1 MWHPI
6 TTVRVSLHVLPEEA
20 AFLLF
25 SLPELTPFASINIFL
40 AQLLIVWIYD
50 LGCEPPNEQD
60 LELETFSWRKDESL
74 DSTI

>member
-1 MWHPI
+1 M
-6 TTVRVSLHVLPEEA
+6 
-20 AFLLF
+20 
-25 SLPELTPFASINIFL
+25 NIFL

-50 LGCEPPNEQD
+50 LGCEPPNERD